1 MTIIKDGNM
10 LSGVRYF
17 KSIQL
22 LSGASVNSIVTTV
35 GVTGADTSI
44 PTEKA
49 VRDAITAGGGIGDM
63 WKYNE
68 QSISVDKTLDADK
81 NYFAAG
87 PITIASGTT
96 ITISTNS
103 VWTII

>member
-1 MTIIKDGNM
+1 MAIIKDGNIS
-10 LSGVRYF
+10 SGVRYF
-17 KSIQL
+17 NTISL
-22 LSGASVNSIVTTV
+22 ASGASVNSIVTTV
-35 GVTGADTSI
+35 GATGTDTAI
-44 PTEKA
+44 PTEQA
-49 VRDAITAGGGIGDM
+49 VREAITAGGGIGDM

-81 NYFAAG
+81 NYFAVG

-96 ITISTNS
+96 ITISTGS

>member
-1 MTIIKDGNM
+1 MTINKDGNIV
-10 LSGVRYF
+10 SGVRYF
-17 KSIQL
+17 NTIQL
-22 LSGASVNSIVTTV
+22 LSGTSVNNIVTTV
-35 GVTGADTSI
+35 GTTGADTSI
-44 PTEKA
+44 PTEQA
-49 VRDAITAGGGIGDM
+49 VREAITASGGIGDM

-87 PITIASGTT
+87 PITITSGTT
-96 ITISTNS
+96 ITISTGS